1 MRSVVFVNACCC
13 SCGHELSTRPR
24 VQHCIEFSTVC
35 PLTLLLLLLQLLL
48 LTLLLLL
55 LLQEVKPIIWASE
68 YSKYKAEQ
76 KKNGKQ

>member
-1 MRSVVFVNACCC
+1 LLLQLRLLHKAEPISKY
-13 SCGHELSTRPR
+13 
-24 VQHCIEFSTVC
+24 STVIL
-35 PLTLLLLLLQLLL
+35 LTLLL
-48 LTLLLLL
+48 LLLLL